1 VLASNNLLIYLIED
15 NKVDSLIE
23 HSVIQRT
30 LPEATVCLFYNAQSA
45 LDSLESTLSESGKE
59 GLPHLIFLDI
69 AMPGMDGFAFLEQ
82 CTIRKLYSRPTHPL
96 TYILTT
102 TLSAVYLQKAK
113 NHHLVEDVLFKPFSQ
128 KAFAALLD
136 KHFPQ
141 LAYTKPIEPVKEWM
155 EIKELT
161 IENWVNEYKRI
172 ERKYAAMEDKQSLE
186 ARGLLDHLEAVWLII
201 HDYNSRNK

>member
-1 VLASNNLLIYLIED
+1 VLASSNLLIYIVED

-23 HSVIQRT
+23 HSVIQKT

-45 LDSLESTLSESGKE
+45 LNALENILSESGRH

-69 AMPGMDGFAFLEQ
+69 AMPEMDGFAYLEQ
-82 CTIRKLYSRPTHPL
+82 CTIRKLYNLPTHPL

-102 TLSAVYLQKAK
+102 TLSAEYLLKAK

-141 LAYTKPIEPVKEWM
+141 LTYTKPIEPAKEWV
-155 EIKELT
+155 ETKELT
-161 IENWVNEYKRI
+161 IENWVSEYKRI

-201 HDYNSRNK
+201 HDYNNRNK